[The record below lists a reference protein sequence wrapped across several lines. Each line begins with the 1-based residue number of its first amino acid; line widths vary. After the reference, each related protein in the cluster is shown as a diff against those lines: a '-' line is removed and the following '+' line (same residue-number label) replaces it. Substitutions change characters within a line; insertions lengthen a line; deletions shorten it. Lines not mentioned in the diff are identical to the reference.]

1 MVHAECEYL
10 HMHLWGRVLGEWVG
24 VGAKRFLK
32 LKLGYFMVN
41 KFHPRLIH
49 FHSVQGF
56 AESSLIV
63 FWH

>member
-1 MVHAECEYL
+1 
-10 HMHLWGRVLGEWVG
+10 MHLWGQGIRQLSGEWVG
-24 VGAKRFLK
+24 VDVGAKRFPK
-32 LKLGYFMVN
+32 LKLGYFMLN

-49 FHSVQGF
+49 FHSVGF